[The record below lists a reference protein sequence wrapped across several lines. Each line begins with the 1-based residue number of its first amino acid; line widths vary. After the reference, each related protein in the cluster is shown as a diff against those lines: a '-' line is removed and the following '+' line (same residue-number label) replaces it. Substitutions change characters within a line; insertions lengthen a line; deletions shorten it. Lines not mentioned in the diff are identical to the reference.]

1 MTDPP
6 AVPPSA
12 DVVVIGG
19 GIVGCS
25 VAYHLAELGCTD
37 VVLVERKKL
46 TSGTTWHAAGLLTT
60 LRSNESQTRLA
71 LYTQQLY
78 STLEEKTG
86 FATGFRQV
94 GSIQLACSPARVVE
108 MRRGVDAAGCFGVEA
123 YEIAPGDVLDHWP
136 LADVSDV
143 QAAFYFPNDGR
154 TDPADTT
161 QALARGASKSGVRIF
176 EDVRVV
182 DVTTADGRVT
192 GVETDRGSIR
202 ADVVVNCAGMW
213 ARALGLMSGVDI
225 PLHAAEHYYLVTE
238 DFEGMHGQLPILRDP
253 DNLAYYREET
263 GKLLLGLFEPEGAPW
278 AVDGI
283 PEAFE
288 FGELPPDWER
298 MTPYIERAMG
308 RIPSMRDL
316 GIRMLFCGPE
326 SFTPD
331 HNPII
336 GEAPALKNYF
346 VAAGFNS
353 LGILSAGGAGLVLA
367 HWIVNGHPPMDIFE
381 TNIRRT
387 LAFQNNAQ
395 FLRDRVVETL
405 GIGYQNQWP
414 HRQWETARGIRKSA
428 LHDRLM
434 AAGACF
440 GESAGWERAN
450 WFAPG
455 QKSPTYAYS
464 FGRQNWF
471 AHHAEEHRAVRE
483 AVGLFDQSSFSK
495 FLVQGPDAESQLN
508 RICTANVAVPVGKVI
523 YTQWLNGRGTI
534 EADLTVTRLAEDS
547 YMVVTAAFTHTH
559 VLSWLK
565 RNLSRD
571 ANVFVTDVTSAY
583 AMLNIQGPRSR
594 DLLALLADA
603 DMENEA
609 FPFATSKELD
619 LGYARVRLMRL
630 SYVGELGWELYIPT
644 DLAQYVFDEIVETG
658 RAFDL
663 RLCGY
668 HALNSLRLEKAYRE
682 FGHDIGDE
690 DSPVE
695 AGLSFTCDFEKS
707 RGFIGREAVLAK
719 KDETPLKKRLVQFLL
734 ADREAMLYHNEPIYR
749 GGERVGYTTSGMFG
763 HTLGGS
769 VALGYVHNPEGV
781 TTQYV
786 ETGDFEIGV
795 AGERFAAK
803 ASLRPMYDPKSERM
817 RS

>member
-1 MTDPP
+1 MTDRPTL
-6 AVPPSA
+6 PSSA
-12 DVVVIGG
+12 NVVIVGG

-37 VVLVERKKL
+37 VVLIERKKL

-60 LRSNESQTRLA
+60 LRSNESQSRLA

-86 FATGFRQV
+86 FATGFRRV
-94 GSIQLACSPARVVE
+94 GSIQLACSPERVVE
-108 MRRGVDAAGCFGVEA
+108 MRRGVDAAGCFGVEG
-123 YEIAPGDVLDHWP
+123 YEISPRDVLDHWP

-143 QAAFYFPNDGR
+143 NAAFYFPNDGR

-161 QALARGASKSGVRIF
+161 QALARGASKAGVRIYQ
-176 EDVRVV
+176 DVRVANIATV
-182 DVTTADGRVT
+182 DGRVT
-192 GVETDRGSIR
+192 GVETDHGAIR
-202 ADVVVNCAGMW
+202 TDAVVNCAGMW
-213 ARALGLMSGVDI
+213 ARELGLISDVDI
-225 PLHAAEHYYLVTE
+225 PLQAAEHYYLVTD
-238 DFEGMHGQLPILRDP
+238 DFDGMHGQLPILRDP
-253 DNLAYYREET
+253 DNLAYYREEI

-283 PEAFE
+283 PEGFE
-288 FGELPPDWER
+288 FDELPPDWER
-298 MTPYIERAMG
+298 MTPYIELAMR
-308 RIPSMRDL
+308 RIPSMRNV
-316 GIRMLFCGPE
+316 GVRMLFCGPE

-336 GEAPALKNYF
+336 GEAPELKNYF

-367 HWIVNGHPPMDIFE
+367 HWIVNGHPPMDVFE

-387 LAFQNNAQ
+387 LPFQNNSL
-395 FLRDRVVETL
+395 FLRDRIVETL

-414 HRQWETARGIRKSA
+414 HRQWETARGLRRSA
-428 LHDRLM
+428 LHDRLGE
-434 AAGACF
+434 AGACF

-455 QKSPTYAYS
+455 QKSPAYEYS

-471 AHHAEEHRAVRE
+471 PYHAEEHHAVRE

-495 FLVQGPDAESQLN
+495 FLVQGPDAEGQLN
-508 RICTANVAVPVGKVI
+508 RVCTANVAAPVGTVI
-523 YTQWLNGRGTI
+523 YTQWLNDRGTI
-534 EADLTVTRLAEDS
+534 EADLTVTRLADDS
-547 YMVVTAAFTHTH
+547 YMIVTAAFTHTH

-565 RNLSRD
+565 RNLSPD

-594 DLLALLADA
+594 ELLSQLADG
-603 DMENEA
+603 DLDSES

-619 LGYARVRLMRL
+619 LGYARVRLLRL
-630 SYVGELGWELYIPT
+630 SYVGELGWEIYIPT
-644 DLAQYVFDEIVETG
+644 ELVQYVYDEIVAAGIEFG
-658 RAFDL
+658 L
-663 RLCGY
+663 RHCGY

-690 DSPVE
+690 DSPLEV
-695 AGLSFTCDFEKS
+695 GLAFTCDFEKA
-707 RGFIGREAVLAK
+707 GDFIGKDAVLAK
-719 KDETPLKKRLVQFLL
+719 QNESPYQRRLVQFLL
-734 ADREAMLYHNEPIYR
+734 KDPDPILYRNEPIYC

-763 HTLGGS
+763 FTLGGS
-769 VALGYVHNPEGV
+769 VALGYVNCPGGV
-781 TTQYV
+781 TNGYV
-786 ETGDFEIGV
+786 ESGDFEISV
-795 AGERFAAK
+795 AGERFAAH
-803 ASLRPMYDPKSERM
+803 ASLRPMYDPQNERA